1 MILLTYVIRLGGVQN
16 LGKPAYVILEC
27 SLTVCVLL
35 LLMSPSASPDA
46 SHDASPTKKS
56 LDSSQIV
63 KITKKWRLWMK
74 KEDENLKIDKFEH
87 KEDS

>member
-1 MILLTYVIRLGGVQN
+1 MRRIMRRIKRRTRGQY
-16 LGKPAYVILEC
+16 
-27 SLTVCVLL
+27 L